1 MFIKKI
7 FNKFSTG
14 YIDSPENSQVAGEG
28 VTGDFELMV
37 KQKYREFLYNRLLRV
52 GRIAAVFSCI
62 SLPYFIYQDL
72 YLADLPFSI
81 IYFRLIPTVFA
92 IIFLLLSFILS
103 VKYITLIKVVYQF
116 FLGSAMLMMF
126 ALVHYT
132 QGTPYFRDGLMGLIM
147 IIFAVAIFS
156 NGGFRFLLPV
166 YLVPSVFFVL
176 FLSLHDISRDVII
189 TLSNPVVFMV
199 GMLLFVKF
207 YEQMR
212 FREFR
217 TRQIIDEKNEII
229 DSTNQTL
236 LLELELAEK
245 VQNNLIPRNA
255 PVVVGMKFHFIFQP
269 MRSIGGDFFD
279 FLRFKNNNLTGIF
292 ICDVSGHGVHA
303 ALIASMVKTLIETAG
318 LTRLKPGDMLA
329 YINRNIRGMIPGNFL
344 TAFYGIYDNLEHT
357 LTYARGGHPYPIL
370 LKNNGTLSELK
381 SRGIMV
387 GVFPDRQFE
396 EKIVHLEKGDKVLFY
411 TDGLTETRDSGNRM
425 FLEEFESLISQLS
438 NLNVHEFINTL
449 YNALN
454 DHRGDVEFEDDICM
468 IGMEVE

>member
-1 MFIKKI
+1 MFIKKF
-7 FNKFSTG
+7 FNKFLKVD
-14 YIDSPENSQVAGEG
+14 IDSPENSQVAGEG
-28 VTGDFELMV
+28 ITGDFELMV
-37 KQKYREFLYNRLLRV
+37 KQKYREFLYSRLLRV

-72 YLADLPFSI
+72 YLADIPFSM
-81 IYFRLIPTVFA
+81 IYFRLIPPVFA
-92 IIFLLLSFILS
+92 IIFLLLSFFIS
-103 VKYITLIKVVYQF
+103 VKYITLLNVVYQF

-126 ALVHYT
+126 ALVHYA
-132 QGTPYFRDGLMGLIM
+132 QETPYFRDGVMGLIM

-166 YLVPSVFFVL
+166 YLVPSILFVL
-176 FLSLHDISRDVII
+176 FLSLHDIPRDVII
-189 TLSNPVVFMV
+189 TFSNPVVFMV

-229 DSTNQTL
+229 DRTNQTL
-236 LLELELAEK
+236 LMELELAEK
-245 VQNNLIPRNA
+245 VQNNLIPRDC
-255 PVVVGMKFHFIFQP
+255 PFIEGVKFHFIFQP

-344 TAFYGIYDNLEHT
+344 TAFYGIYDSLEHT

-370 LKNNGTLSELK
+370 LKKDGTLSELK

-387 GVFPDRQFE
+387 GVFPHRQFE
-396 EKIVHLEKGDKVLFY
+396 EKIVHLEKGDKVVFY
-411 TDGLTETRDSGNRM
+411 TDGLTETRDSNNNM
-425 FLEEFESLISQLS
+425 FLEEFESIISQLS
-438 NLNVHEFINTL
+438 NSNVQGFINTL
-449 YNALN
+449 YDALT
-454 DHRGDVEFEDDICM
+454 DHRGNMEVEDDICM